1 MGMEESFST
10 ASISEGD
17 DFTNKIND
25 PTFGRKYRDFTVM
38 LKNKPVDKRPSYQA
52 IYEKNPT

>member
-1 MGMEESFST
+1 MEESFST

-38 LKNKPVDKRPSYQA
+38 LKNKPVDKRASYQA
-52 IYEKNPT
+52 IYEKKPT